1 MIEDNTDPIT
11 FEVVRNGL
19 DSLVD
24 EMAITVMRT
33 AYSGVVR
40 DALDYSTAF
49 CAADGQVI
57 AQGLTIMLHLGS
69 FPAAINSVL
78 TKFDG
83 RINVGDVFILN
94 DPYTSGGMHLP
105 DVYIIKPVFADKT
118 LHGFVGVVAHQA
130 DMGGLVPGSNST
142 ESVEIYQE
150 GLRIPTLK
158 MYDAGTPNE
167 AIFDFIETN
176 VRLPVQVRG
185 DMRSQLAACDIGERA
200 ILDLIRHY
208 GAEELN
214 GYYDALL
221 DYSEQRARSEI
232 SSLSDG
238 VFEFVDFIDAENLE
252 DGPVRIAVKIEI
264 RGDEIFV
271 DLDGSSSQVPAGIN
285 APVPFTYAAVYG
297 AIRLIMDPDIPNAAG
312 YHRPIHIS
320 VPEGTVVNPVHP
332 APVAAR
338 GITGFRTMDAV
349 LGALAQAIPN
359 RVPAD
364 GEGGNTL
371 ISIGGQRTDGS
382 QYALVDFFGGARG
395 GGPTSDGAEGVSH
408 PASNLANS
416 PVEIMEVENPVVVD
430 DYELI
435 QDSGGAGKFR
445 GAQSYVKQITNLGDA
460 ATLQLRS
467 DKRKFPPYGLQG
479 GSTGSPS
486 LNILNPGA
494 DETLLPTLA
503 QVRLERDGVIRHE
516 MAGGGGWG
524 DPLTRDPTAVLE
536 DVIDDRVS
544 IKSAKAE
551 YGVVISEPQ
560 NGIDQGATDLLRS
573 TMLQQRESS
582 TS

>member
-1 MIEDNTDPIT
+1 VIENKVDPIT

-69 FPAAINSVL
+69 FPAAIDSVL
-78 TKFDG
+78 TKFAG
-83 RINVGDVFILN
+83 RINPNDVFILN

-105 DVYIIKPVFADKT
+105 DVYIIKPVFTEKT

-142 ESVEIYQE
+142 ESVDIYQE
-150 GLRIPTLK
+150 GLRIPTSK

-176 VRLPVQVRG
+176 VRLPIQVRG

-200 ILDLIRHY
+200 VLDLVDRY
-208 GAEELN
+208 GAEELVR
-214 GYYDALL
+214 YFDALL
-221 DYSEQRARSEI
+221 DYSEERARSEI
-232 SSLSDG
+232 IALPDG
-238 VFEFVDFIDAENLE
+238 TFEFEDFIDAENLKE
-252 DGPVRIAVKIEI
+252 GPVRIAVKLEI
-264 RGDEIFV
+264 KRDEIFV
-271 DLDGSSSQVPAGIN
+271 DLDGSSPQVPAGIN
-285 APVPFTYAAVYG
+285 APVPFTKAAIYG

-349 LGALAQAIPN
+349 LGALAQAVPD

-371 ISIGGQRTDGS
+371 ISIGGTRPDGS

-395 GGPTSDGAEGVSH
+395 GGPNSDGAEGVSH
-408 PASNLANS
+408 PASNLASS
-416 PVEIMEVENPVVVD
+416 PVEILEVENPIIVD
-430 DYELI
+430 EYALI

-445 GAQSYVKQITNLGDA
+445 GAQSYAKQITNLGDPA
-460 ATLQLRS
+460 ILQLRS

-479 GSTGSPS
+479 GLPGSPS
-486 LNILNPGA
+486 LNILNPGST
-494 DETLLPTLA
+494 EKLLPTLA
-503 QVRLERDGVIRHE
+503 QVQLGHNDVIRHE
-516 MAGGGGWG
+516 MAGAGGWG
-524 DPLTRDPTAVLE
+524 DPLEREASAVLE
-536 DVIDDRVS
+536 DVIDSRVS
-544 IKSAKAE
+544 IEAARTE
-551 YGVVISEPQ
+551 YGIVIS
-560 NGIDQGATDLLRS
+560 DQGTEIDEYASVQLKLEMNIRRD
-573 TMLQQRESS
+573 QEP
-582 TS
+582 

>member
-1 MIEDNTDPIT
+1 MIENKVDPIT

-69 FPAAINSVL
+69 FPAAIDSVL
-78 TKFDG
+78 TKFAG
-83 RINVGDVFILN
+83 RINPNDVFILN

-105 DVYIIKPVFADKT
+105 DVYIIKPVFTEKT

-142 ESVEIYQE
+142 ESVDIYQE
-150 GLRIPTLK
+150 GLRIPTSK

-176 VRLPVQVRG
+176 VRLPIQVRG

-200 ILDLIRHY
+200 VLDLVDRY
-208 GAEELN
+208 GAEELVR
-214 GYYDALL
+214 YFDALL
-221 DYSEQRARSEI
+221 DYSEERARSEI
-232 SSLSDG
+232 IALPDG
-238 VFEFVDFIDAENLE
+238 TFEFEDFIDAENLKE
-252 DGPVRIAVKIEI
+252 GPVRIAVKLEI
-264 RGDEIFV
+264 KRDEIFV
-271 DLDGSSSQVPAGIN
+271 DLDGSSPQVPAGIN
-285 APVPFTYAAVYG
+285 APVPFTKAAIYG

-338 GITGFRTMDAV
+338 GITGFRTMGAV
-349 LGALAQAIPN
+349 LGALAQAVPD

-371 ISIGGQRTDGS
+371 ISIGGTRPDGS

-395 GGPTSDGAEGVSH
+395 GGPNSDGAEGVSH
-408 PASNLANS
+408 PASNLASS
-416 PVEIMEVENPVVVD
+416 PVEILEVENPIIVD
-430 DYELI
+430 EYALI

-445 GAQSYVKQITNLGDA
+445 GAQSYAKQITNLGDPA
-460 ATLQLRS
+460 ILQLRS

-479 GSTGSPS
+479 GLPGSPS
-486 LNILNPGA
+486 LNILNPGST
-494 DETLLPTLA
+494 EKLLPTLA
-503 QVRLERDGVIRHE
+503 QVQLGHNDVIRHE
-516 MAGGGGWG
+516 MAGAGGWG
-524 DPLTRDPTAVLE
+524 DPLEREASAVLE
-536 DVIDDRVS
+536 DVIDSRVS
-544 IKSAKAE
+544 IEAARTE
-551 YGVVISEPQ
+551 YGIVISNQGTEIDEYASVQLKLEMNIRRDQEP
-560 NGIDQGATDLLRS
+560 
-573 TMLQQRESS
+573 
-582 TS
+582 

>member
-1 MIEDNTDPIT
+1 MIENKVDPIT

-69 FPAAINSVL
+69 FPAAIDSVL
-78 TKFDG
+78 TKFAG
-83 RINVGDVFILN
+83 RINPNDVFILN

-105 DVYIIKPVFADKT
+105 DVYIIKPVFTEKT

-142 ESVEIYQE
+142 ESVDIYQE
-150 GLRIPTLK
+150 GLRIPTSK

-176 VRLPVQVRG
+176 VRLPIQVRG

-200 ILDLIRHY
+200 VLDLVDRY
-208 GAEELN
+208 GAEELVR
-214 GYYDALL
+214 YFDALL
-221 DYSEQRARSEI
+221 DYSEERARSEI
-232 SSLSDG
+232 IALPDG
-238 VFEFVDFIDAENLE
+238 TFEFEDFIDAENLKE
-252 DGPVRIAVKIEI
+252 GPVRIAVKLEI
-264 RGDEIFV
+264 KRDEIFV
-271 DLDGSSSQVPAGIN
+271 DLDGSSPQVPAGIN
-285 APVPFTYAAVYG
+285 APVPFTKAAIYG

-349 LGALAQAIPN
+349 LGALAQAVPD

-371 ISIGGQRTDGS
+371 ISIGGTRPDGS

-395 GGPTSDGAEGVSH
+395 GGPNSDGAEGVSH
-408 PASNLANS
+408 PASNLASS
-416 PVEIMEVENPVVVD
+416 PVEILEVENPIIVD
-430 DYELI
+430 EYALI

-445 GAQSYVKQITNLGDA
+445 GAQSYAKQITNLGDPA
-460 ATLQLRS
+460 ILQLRS

-479 GSTGSPS
+479 GLPGSPS
-486 LNILNPGA
+486 LNILNPGST
-494 DETLLPTLA
+494 EKLLPTLA
-503 QVRLERDGVIRHE
+503 QVQLGHNDVIRHE
-516 MAGGGGWG
+516 MAGAGGWG
-524 DPLTRDPTAVLE
+524 DPLEREASAVLE
-536 DVIDDRVS
+536 DVIDSRVS
-544 IKSAKAE
+544 IEAARTE
-551 YGVVISEPQ
+551 YGIVISNQGTEIDEYASVQLKLEMNIRRDQEP
-560 NGIDQGATDLLRS
+560 
-573 TMLQQRESS
+573 
-582 TS
+582 

>member
-1 MIEDNTDPIT
+1 MIENKVDPIT

-69 FPAAINSVL
+69 FPAAIDSVL
-78 TKFDG
+78 TKFAG
-83 RINVGDVFILN
+83 RINPNDVFILN

-105 DVYIIKPVFADKT
+105 DVYIIKPVFTEKT

-142 ESVEIYQE
+142 ESVDIYQE
-150 GLRIPTLK
+150 GLRIPTSK

-176 VRLPVQVRG
+176 VRLPIQVRG

-200 ILDLIRHY
+200 VLDLVDRY
-208 GAEELN
+208 GAEELAR
-214 GYYDALL
+214 YFDALL
-221 DYSEQRARSEI
+221 DYSEERARSEI
-232 SSLSDG
+232 IALPDG
-238 VFEFVDFIDAENLE
+238 TFEFEDFIDAENLKE
-252 DGPVRIAVKIEI
+252 GPVRIAVKLEI
-264 RGDEIFV
+264 KRDEIFV
-271 DLDGSSSQVPAGIN
+271 DLDGSSPQVPAGIN
-285 APVPFTYAAVYG
+285 APVPFTKAAIYG

-349 LGALAQAIPN
+349 LGALAQAVPD

-371 ISIGGQRTDGS
+371 ISIGGTRPDGS

-395 GGPTSDGAEGVSH
+395 GGPNSDGAEGVSH
-408 PASNLANS
+408 PASNLASS
-416 PVEIMEVENPVVVD
+416 PVEILEVENPIIVD
-430 DYELI
+430 EYALI

-445 GAQSYVKQITNLGDA
+445 GAQSYAKQITNLGDPA
-460 ATLQLRS
+460 ILQLRS

-479 GSTGSPS
+479 GLPGSPS
-486 LNILNPGA
+486 LNILNPGST
-494 DETLLPTLA
+494 EKLLPTLA
-503 QVRLERDGVIRHE
+503 QVQLGHNDVIRHE
-516 MAGGGGWG
+516 MAGAGGWG
-524 DPLTRDPTAVLE
+524 DPLEREASAVLE
-536 DVIDDRVS
+536 DVIDSRVS
-544 IKSAKAE
+544 IEAARTE
-551 YGVVISEPQ
+551 YGIVISNQGTEIDEYASVQLKLEMNIRRDQEP
-560 NGIDQGATDLLRS
+560 
-573 TMLQQRESS
+573 
-582 TS
+582 

>member
-1 MIEDNTDPIT
+1 MINDQIDPIT

-19 DSLVD
+19 DSMVD

-78 TKFDG
+78 TKFDN
-83 RINVGDVFILN
+83 RIKPGDVFILN
-94 DPYTSGGMHLP
+94 DPYTSGGIHLP
-105 DVYIIKPVFADKT
+105 DVYIIKPIFATDS
-118 LHGFVGVVAHQA
+118 LRGFVGVVAHQA
-130 DMGGLVPGSNST
+130 DIGGLVPGSNST
-142 ESVEIYQE
+142 ESTEIYQE
-150 GLRIPTLK
+150 GLRIPTSKL
-158 MYDAGTPNE
+158 YDAGEPNE
-167 AIFDFIETN
+167 AVFDFIATN
-176 VRLPVQVRG
+176 VRLPIQVRG

-200 ILDLIRHY
+200 VLELIERY
-208 GAEELN
+208 GADNLTEYFN
-214 GYYDALL
+214 NLL

-232 SSLSDG
+232 KALPDG
-238 VFEFVDFIDAENLE
+238 TFRFEDFIDADNIKE
-252 DGPVRIAVKIEI
+252 GPVRIAVKIKIE
-264 RGDEIFV
+264 GDEIFV
-271 DLDGSSSQVPAGIN
+271 DLSGSSPQVPAGIN
-285 APVPFTYAAVYG
+285 SPIPFTRAAIYG

-312 YHRPIHIS
+312 YHRPIHIN

-349 LGALAQAIPN
+349 LGALAQAMPD

-371 ISIGGQRTDGS
+371 ISIGGTRSDGS
-382 QYALVDFFGGARG
+382 PYALVDFFGGARG
-395 GGPTSDGAEGVSH
+395 GGPKSDGSEGVSH
-408 PASNLANS
+408 PASNLAGS
-416 PVEIMEVENPVVVD
+416 PVEILEVENPIVVD
-430 DYELI
+430 EYALI

-445 GAQSYVKQITNLGDA
+445 GAQSYVKQITNIGEK

-479 GSTGSPS
+479 GSSGSPS
-486 LNILNPGA
+486 MNILNPGH
-494 DETLLPTLA
+494 EEKILPTLA
-503 QVRLERDGVIRHE
+503 QVELPSNGVIRHK

-524 DPLTRDPTAVLE
+524 NPIERDPSRVLD

-544 IKSAKAE
+544 IQAAKSK
-551 YGVVISEPQ
+551 YGVVISEGE
-560 NGIDQGATDLLRS
+560 NKIDRNATKILRS
-573 TMLQQRESS
+573 KMQKQTELQQ
-582 TS
+582 

>member
-1 MIEDNTDPIT
+1 MIENKVDPIT

-69 FPAAINSVL
+69 FPAAIDSVL
-78 TKFDG
+78 TKFAG
-83 RINVGDVFILN
+83 RINPNDVFILN

-105 DVYIIKPVFADKT
+105 DVYIIKPVFTEKT

-142 ESVEIYQE
+142 ESVDIYQE
-150 GLRIPTLK
+150 GLRIPTSK

-176 VRLPVQVRG
+176 VRLPIQVRG

-200 ILDLIRHY
+200 VLDLVDRY
-208 GAEELN
+208 GAEELVR
-214 GYYDALL
+214 YFDALL
-221 DYSEQRARSEI
+221 DYSEERARSEI
-232 SSLSDG
+232 IALPDG
-238 VFEFVDFIDAENLE
+238 TFEFEDFIDAENLKE
-252 DGPVRIAVKIEI
+252 GPVRIAVKLEI
-264 RGDEIFV
+264 KRDEIFV
-271 DLDGSSSQVPAGIN
+271 DLDGSSPQVPAGIN
-285 APVPFTYAAVYG
+285 APVPFTKAAIYG

-349 LGALAQAIPN
+349 LGALAQAVPD

-371 ISIGGQRTDGS
+371 ISIGGTRPDGS

-395 GGPTSDGAEGVSH
+395 GGPNSDGAEGVSH
-408 PASNLANS
+408 PASNLASS
-416 PVEIMEVENPVVVD
+416 PVEILEVENPIIVD
-430 DYELI
+430 EYALI

-445 GAQSYVKQITNLGDA
+445 GAQSYAKQITNLGDPA
-460 ATLQLRS
+460 ILQLRS

-479 GSTGSPS
+479 GSPGSPS
-486 LNILNPGA
+486 LNILNPGST
-494 DETLLPTLA
+494 EKLLPTLA
-503 QVRLERDGVIRHE
+503 QIQLGHDDVICHE
-516 MAGGGGWG
+516 MAGAGGWG
-524 DPLTRDPTAVLE
+524 DPLEREASAVLE
-536 DVIDDRVS
+536 DVIDSRVS
-544 IKSAKAE
+544 IEAARTE
-551 YGVVISEPQ
+551 YGIVISNQGTEIDEYASVQLKLEMNIRRDQEP
-560 NGIDQGATDLLRS
+560 
-573 TMLQQRESS
+573 
-582 TS
+582 

>member
-1 MIEDNTDPIT
+1 MIENKVDPIT

-69 FPAAINSVL
+69 FPAAIDSVL
-78 TKFDG
+78 TKFAG
-83 RINVGDVFILN
+83 RINPNDVFILN

-105 DVYIIKPVFADKT
+105 DVYIIKPVFTEKT

-142 ESVEIYQE
+142 ESVDIYQE
-150 GLRIPTLK
+150 GLRIPTSK

-200 ILDLIRHY
+200 VLDLVDRY
-208 GAEELN
+208 GAEELVR
-214 GYYDALL
+214 YFDALL
-221 DYSEQRARSEI
+221 DYSEERARSEI
-232 SSLSDG
+232 IALPDG
-238 VFEFVDFIDAENLE
+238 TFEFEDFIDAENLKE
-252 DGPVRIAVKIEI
+252 GPVRIAVKLEI
-264 RGDEIFV
+264 KRDEIFV
-271 DLDGSSSQVPAGIN
+271 DLDGSSPQVPAGIN
-285 APVPFTYAAVYG
+285 APVPFTKAAIYG

-349 LGALAQAIPN
+349 LGALAQAVPD

-371 ISIGGQRTDGS
+371 ISIGGTRPDGS

-395 GGPTSDGAEGVSH
+395 GGPNSDGAEGVSH
-408 PASNLANS
+408 PASNLASS
-416 PVEIMEVENPVVVD
+416 PVEILEVENPIIVD
-430 DYELI
+430 EYALI

-445 GAQSYVKQITNLGDA
+445 GAQSYAKQITNLGDPA
-460 ATLQLRS
+460 ILQLRS

-479 GSTGSPS
+479 GLPGSPS
-486 LNILNPGA
+486 LNILNPGST
-494 DETLLPTLA
+494 EKLLPTLA
-503 QVRLERDGVIRHE
+503 QVQLGHNDVIRHE
-516 MAGGGGWG
+516 MAGAGGWG
-524 DPLTRDPTAVLE
+524 DPLEREASAVLE
-536 DVIDDRVS
+536 DVIDSRVS
-544 IKSAKAE
+544 IEAARTE
-551 YGVVISEPQ
+551 YGIVISNQGTEIDEYASVQLKLEMNIRRDQEP
-560 NGIDQGATDLLRS
+560 
-573 TMLQQRESS
+573 
-582 TS
+582 

>member
-1 MIEDNTDPIT
+1 
-11 FEVVRNGL
+11 
-19 DSLVD
+19 
-24 EMAITVMRT
+24 MRT

-69 FPAAINSVL
+69 FPAAIDSVL
-78 TKFDG
+78 TKFAG
-83 RINVGDVFILN
+83 RINPNDVFILN

-105 DVYIIKPVFADKT
+105 DVYIIKPVFTEKT

-142 ESVEIYQE
+142 ESVDIYQE
-150 GLRIPTLK
+150 GLRIPTSK

-176 VRLPVQVRG
+176 VRLPIQVRG

-200 ILDLIRHY
+200 VLDLVDRY
-208 GAEELN
+208 GAEELVR
-214 GYYDALL
+214 YFDALL
-221 DYSEQRARSEI
+221 DYSEERARSEI
-232 SSLSDG
+232 IALPDG
-238 VFEFVDFIDAENLE
+238 TFEFEDFIDAENLKE
-252 DGPVRIAVKIEI
+252 GPVRIAVKLEI
-264 RGDEIFV
+264 KRDEIFV
-271 DLDGSSSQVPAGIN
+271 DLDGSSPQVPAGIN
-285 APVPFTYAAVYG
+285 APVPFTKAAIYG

-349 LGALAQAIPN
+349 LGALAQAVPD

-371 ISIGGQRTDGS
+371 ISIGGTRPDGS

-395 GGPTSDGAEGVSH
+395 GGPNSDGAEGVSH
-408 PASNLANS
+408 PASNLASS
-416 PVEIMEVENPVVVD
+416 PVEILEVENPIIVD
-430 DYELI
+430 EYALI

-445 GAQSYVKQITNLGDA
+445 GAQSYAKQITNLGDPA
-460 ATLQLRS
+460 ILQLRS

-479 GSTGSPS
+479 GLPGSPS
-486 LNILNPGA
+486 LNILNPGST
-494 DETLLPTLA
+494 EKLLPTLA
-503 QVRLERDGVIRHE
+503 QVQLGHNDVIRHE
-516 MAGGGGWG
+516 MAGAGGWG
-524 DPLTRDPTAVLE
+524 DPLEREASAVLE
-536 DVIDDRVS
+536 DVIDSRVS
-544 IKSAKAE
+544 IEAARTE
-551 YGVVISEPQ
+551 YGIVISNQGTEIDEYASVQLKLEMNIRRDQEP
-560 NGIDQGATDLLRS
+560 
-573 TMLQQRESS
+573 
-582 TS
+582 

>member
-1 MIEDNTDPIT
+1 MINDQIDPIT

-83 RINVGDVFILN
+83 RIKPGDVFILN
-94 DPYTSGGMHLP
+94 DPYTSGGIHLP
-105 DVYIIKPVFADKT
+105 DVYIIKPIFATNT
-118 LHGFVGVVAHQA
+118 LRGFVGVVAHQA
-130 DMGGLVPGSNST
+130 DIGGLVPGSNST
-142 ESVEIYQE
+142 ESVDIYQE
-150 GLRIPTLK
+150 GLRIPTSKL
-158 MYDAGTPNE
+158 YDAGKPNE
-167 AIFDFIETN
+167 AIFDFIATN

-200 ILDLIRHY
+200 VLDLIDKY
-208 GAEELN
+208 GADNLTK
-214 GYYDALL
+214 YFDTLL

-232 SSLSDG
+232 KALPDG
-238 VFEFVDFIDAENLE
+238 TFKFEDFIDADNIEE
-252 DGPVRIAVKIEI
+252 GPVKIAVKIDI
-264 RGDEIFV
+264 KGDDIFV
-271 DLDGSSSQVPAGIN
+271 DLSGSSPQVPAGIN
-285 APVPFTYAAVYG
+285 SPIPFTRAAIYG
-297 AIRLIMDPDIPNAAG
+297 AVRLIMDPDIPNAAG
-312 YHRPIHIS
+312 YHRPIHIN

-349 LGALAQAIPN
+349 LGALAQAMPD

-371 ISIGGQRTDGS
+371 ISIGGTRSDGS
-382 QYALVDFFGGARG
+382 PYALVDFFGGARG
-395 GGPTSDGAEGVSH
+395 GGPKSDGSEGVSH
-408 PASNLANS
+408 PASNLASS
-416 PVEIMEVENPVVVD
+416 PVEILEVENPIVVD
-430 DYELI
+430 EYALI

-445 GAQSYVKQITNLGDA
+445 GAQSYVKQITNIGDK

-479 GSTGSPS
+479 GSSGAPS
-486 LNILNPGA
+486 MNILNPGH
-494 DETLLPTLA
+494 EEKLLPTLA
-503 QVRLERDGVIRHE
+503 QVELPSNGVIRHK

-524 DPLTRDPTAVLE
+524 NPLNRDPKKVLMDVLNHKVSLSKAKE
-536 DVIDDRVS
+536 D
-544 IKSAKAE
+544 
-551 YGVVISEPQ
+551 YGVII
-560 NGIDQGATDLLRS
+560 NATKMTIEYKATEKKRNELRS
-573 TMLQQRESS
+573 ITQE
-582 TS
+582 

>member
-1 MIEDNTDPIT
+1 VIENKVDPIT

-69 FPAAINSVL
+69 FPAAIDSVL
-78 TKFDG
+78 TKFAG
-83 RINVGDVFILN
+83 RINPNDVFILN

-105 DVYIIKPVFADKT
+105 DVYIIKPVFTEKT

-142 ESVEIYQE
+142 ESVDIYQE
-150 GLRIPTLK
+150 GLRIPTSK

-176 VRLPVQVRG
+176 VRLPIQVRG

-200 ILDLIRHY
+200 VLDLVDRY
-208 GAEELN
+208 GAEELVR
-214 GYYDALL
+214 YFDALL
-221 DYSEQRARSEI
+221 DYSEERARSEI
-232 SSLSDG
+232 IALPDG
-238 VFEFVDFIDAENLE
+238 TFEFEDFIDAENLKE
-252 DGPVRIAVKIEI
+252 GPVRIAVKLEI
-264 RGDEIFV
+264 KRDEIFV
-271 DLDGSSSQVPAGIN
+271 DLDGSSPQVPAGIN
-285 APVPFTYAAVYG
+285 APVPFTKAAIYG

-349 LGALAQAIPN
+349 LGALAQAVPD

-371 ISIGGQRTDGS
+371 ISIGGTRPDGS

-395 GGPTSDGAEGVSH
+395 GGPNSDGAEGVSH
-408 PASNLANS
+408 PASNLASS
-416 PVEIMEVENPVVVD
+416 PVEILEVENPIIVD
-430 DYELI
+430 EYALI

-445 GAQSYVKQITNLGDA
+445 GAQSYAKQITNLGDPA
-460 ATLQLRS
+460 ILQLRS

-479 GSTGSPS
+479 GLPGSPS
-486 LNILNPGA
+486 LNILNPGST
-494 DETLLPTLA
+494 EKLLPTLA
-503 QVRLERDGVIRHE
+503 QVQLGHNDVIRHE
-516 MAGGGGWG
+516 MAGAGGWG
-524 DPLTRDPTAVLE
+524 DPLEREASAVLE
-536 DVIDDRVS
+536 DVIDSRVS
-544 IKSAKAE
+544 IEAARTE
-551 YGVVISEPQ
+551 YGIVISNQGTEIDEYASVQLKLEMNIRRDQEP
-560 NGIDQGATDLLRS
+560 
-573 TMLQQRESS
+573 
-582 TS
+582 

>member
-1 MIEDNTDPIT
+1 MIENKVDPIT

-24 EMAITVMRT
+24 ELAITVMRT

-69 FPAAINSVL
+69 FPAAIDSVL
-78 TKFDG
+78 TKFAG
-83 RINVGDVFILN
+83 RINPNDVFILN

-105 DVYIIKPVFADKT
+105 DVYIIKPVFTEKT

-142 ESVEIYQE
+142 ESVDIYQE
-150 GLRIPTLK
+150 GLRIPTSK

-176 VRLPVQVRG
+176 VRLPIQVRG

-200 ILDLIRHY
+200 VLDLVDRY
-208 GAEELN
+208 GAEELVR
-214 GYYDALL
+214 YFDALL
-221 DYSEQRARSEI
+221 DYSEERARSEI
-232 SSLSDG
+232 IALPDG
-238 VFEFVDFIDAENLE
+238 TFEFEDFIDAENLKE
-252 DGPVRIAVKIEI
+252 GPVRIAVKLEI
-264 RGDEIFV
+264 KRDEIFV
-271 DLDGSSSQVPAGIN
+271 DLDGSSPQVPAGIN
-285 APVPFTYAAVYG
+285 APVPFTKAAIYG

-349 LGALAQAIPN
+349 LGALAQAVPD

-371 ISIGGQRTDGS
+371 ISIGGTRPDGS

-395 GGPTSDGAEGVSH
+395 GGPNSDGAEGVSH
-408 PASNLANS
+408 PASNLASS
-416 PVEIMEVENPVVVD
+416 PVEILEVENPIIVD
-430 DYELI
+430 EYALI

-445 GAQSYVKQITNLGDA
+445 GAQSYAKQITNLGDPA
-460 ATLQLRS
+460 ILQLRS

-479 GSTGSPS
+479 GLPGSPS
-486 LNILNPGA
+486 LNILNPGST
-494 DETLLPTLA
+494 EKLLPTLA
-503 QVRLERDGVIRHE
+503 QVQLGHNDVIRHE
-516 MAGGGGWG
+516 MAGAGGWG
-524 DPLTRDPTAVLE
+524 DPLEREASAVLE
-536 DVIDDRVS
+536 DVIDSRVS
-544 IKSAKAE
+544 IEAARTE
-551 YGVVISEPQ
+551 YGIVISNQGTEIDEYASVQLKLEMNIRRDQEP
-560 NGIDQGATDLLRS
+560 
-573 TMLQQRESS
+573 
-582 TS
+582 

>member
-1 MIEDNTDPIT
+1 MIENKVDPIT

-69 FPAAINSVL
+69 FPAAIDSVL
-78 TKFDG
+78 TKFAG
-83 RINVGDVFILN
+83 RINPNDVFILN

-105 DVYIIKPVFADKT
+105 DVYIIKPVFTKKT

-142 ESVEIYQE
+142 ESVDIYQE
-150 GLRIPTLK
+150 GLRIPTSK

-176 VRLPVQVRG
+176 VRLPIQVRG

-200 ILDLIRHY
+200 VIDLVDRY
-208 GAEELN
+208 GAEELDR
-214 GYYDALL
+214 YFDALL
-221 DYSEQRARSEI
+221 DYSEERARSEI
-232 SSLSDG
+232 IALPDG
-238 VFEFVDFIDAENLE
+238 KFEFEDFIDAENLKE
-252 DGPVRIAVKIEI
+252 GPVRISVKLEI
-264 RGDEIFV
+264 KGDEIFV
-271 DLDGSSSQVPAGIN
+271 DLDGSSPQVPAGIN
-285 APVPFTYAAVYG
+285 APIPFTKAAIYG

-349 LGALAQAIPN
+349 LGALAQVVPD

-371 ISIGGQRTDGS
+371 ISIGGTRPDGR

-395 GGPTSDGAEGVSH
+395 GGPNSDGAEGVSH
-408 PASNLANS
+408 PASNLAGS
-416 PVEIMEVENPVVVD
+416 PVEILEVENPIIVD
-430 DYELI
+430 EYALI

-445 GAQSYVKQITNLGDA
+445 GAQSYAKQITNLGNPA
-460 ATLQLRS
+460 ILQLRS

-479 GSTGSPS
+479 GSPGSPS
-486 LNILNPGA
+486 LNILNPGST
-494 DETLLPTLA
+494 EKLLPTLA
-503 QVRLERDGVIRHE
+503 QVQLGHDDVIRHE
-516 MAGGGGWG
+516 MAGAGGWG
-524 DPLTRDPTAVLE
+524 DPLEREASAVLE
-536 DVIDDRVS
+536 DVIDNRVS
-544 IKSAKAE
+544 VEAAKTE
-551 YGVVISEPQ
+551 YGIVISEQ
-560 NGIDQGATDLLRS
+560 GTEIDEDASVKLKLEMNFTRDQ
-573 TMLQQRESS
+573 EP
-582 TS
+582 